1 MIKYIAD
8 HKTIRMT
15 KTIQLC
21 CLGLLIFITACQT
34 EKKKEYK
41 TQSNLLES
49 SFQRILKFP
58 VDSTAIPRSVDLETG
73 DYKNVASKDWTSGFY
88 AGSLWQLYRI
98 TKDSAYLKK
107 AVEWTAFQEKEKY
120 NGRTHD
126 MGFKIMCSFGN
137 GLDIIPNS
145 AYRDVIIK
153 SAQTLSGRYDSI
165 IQSIRSWDHNS
176 DRWQYPVIIDNMM
189 NLELLFKTT
198 ELTGDSSYYQMA
210 VKHAN
215 TTLKNHFRPDGS
227 AYHVVDYDSI
237 SGKVRERVTHQGYA
251 DESVWARG
259 QAWAIYGY
267 TMCYRFTKDIAYLN
281 QAEKTANF
289 MISHPMLPED
299 GIPYWDLNDPSIPN
313 APRDVS
319 AATIMVSAMYELYQ
333 YTLEKSYLNYADK
346 VMEHLLTEKY
356 LLPQDSSY
364 PFILKHS
371 TGNWPK
377 NDEIDV
383 PINYAD
389 YYFLEA
395 LIRQKK

>member
-1 MIKYIAD
+1 
-8 HKTIRMT
+8 MT

-21 CLGLLIFITACQT
+21 CLGLLIVFSACQT
-34 EKKKEYK
+34 EKKKAPK
-41 TQSNLLES
+41 AQSNRLEF

-58 VDSTAIPRSVDLETG
+58 VDSTAIPRSVDLKTG
-73 DYKNVASKDWTSGFY
+73 EYKNVASKDWTSGFY
-88 AGSLWQLYRI
+88 AGSLWQLYRL
-98 TKDSAYLKK
+98 TKDSSYMRK
-107 AVEWTAFQEKEKY
+107 AEQWTAFQEKEKY

-137 GLDIIPNS
+137 GLKINPNS
-145 AYRDVIIK
+145 AYKDVIIK

-165 IQSIRSWDHNS
+165 IQSIRSWDHNR

-189 NLELLFKTT
+189 NLELLFKAT
-198 ELTGDSSYYQMA
+198 ELTGDSSYYHIA

-215 TTLKNHFRPDGS
+215 TTLKNHFRSDGS
-227 AYHVVDYDSI
+227 TYHVVDYDTI
-237 SGKVRERVTHQGYA
+237 TAAVRERVTHQGYA

-267 TMCYRFTKDIAYLN
+267 TMCYRFTKDISYLN

-289 MISHPMLPED
+289 MISHPKLPQD
-299 GIPYWDLNDPSIPN
+299 GIPYWDLMDPEIPK

-319 AATIMVSAMYELYQ
+319 AATIMASAMYELYQ
-333 YTLEKSYLNYADK
+333 YTQEKLYLNYAEK
-346 VMEHLLTEKY
+346 VMGNLQTENY
-356 LLPQDSSY
+356 VLRAGSDY

-395 LIRQKK
+395 LVRQKSINL